1 MIRTATPRPAASL
14 SAPPTM
20 PAVSGPRWKSYCA
33 TSSERCAGARYSAS
47 SRARSSGCWPPS
59 VRVRIRMDEFIEQ
72 LRRARIGATFN
83 FYRDGAAGE
92 VRRARL
98 LAYLRSR
105 EEASLL
111 LVGEA
116 PGYRGARVSG
126 IPFTSERQLTG
137 TGPAEATATIVHRVL
152 AELEI
157 EKDVL
162 LWNVVPTHPGT
173 ETSNRRPT
181 RSEVEA
187 GLPFLAE
194 LARGRRSIA
203 VGRLAH
209 SVVGGPYVRHPSH
222 GGGAE
227 FRLMVECVGANASSR
242 PERASSVA
250 SAARRRSACRA
261 EYGSNKERPS
271 CEGRSKSLDPAS

>member
-1 MIRTATPRPAASL
+1 MRMEELIERLRGAT
-14 SAPPTM
+14 
-20 PAVSGPRWKSYCA
+20 
-33 TSSERCAGARYSAS
+33 
-47 SRARSSGCWPPS
+47 
-59 VRVRIRMDEFIEQ
+59 
-72 LRRARIGATFN
+72 IGATFN
-83 FYRDGAAGE
+83 FYRDGERAALRCE
-92 VRRARL
+92 RL
-98 LAYLRSR
+98 LAYLRDR
-105 EEASLL
+105 QDAPLL